1 MWIHYANSPMRKST
15 LVLCIKLTKL
25 AELLIKCWGKGDGQH
40 TPLSP
45 CPPPHCQSFWSLAL
59 ITTTALSTGRV
70 LEEGKVSHKMAT
82 HSSTLAWKIPWMEG
96 PGRRQSIESL
106 GVGYDWATSLSLF
119 TFMHWRRKWQPTPVF
134 LPGESQG
141 PGAWWAAVYGVTQS
155 RTRLKWLSSSSSS
168 SNKVLVAQSCQPLWE
183 PMDCSPPGSSVP
195 GDSPGKNTGVGCH
208 FLLQGI
214 FPTQGSNLGLL
225 HYRQILY
232 YLSHQRNPRYS
243 LRTGNSYFFISSRV
257 ASLYSL
263 KSDIAVFE
271 NSQMLLRTQIG
282 DYRKP
287 SAVMLLCVPA
297 HLWVMTSTKQPHW
310 NKERFPRDSSEE
322 NRVYLGIYMLV
333 CLFVSICFWWNRKL
347 DKL

>member
-1 MWIHYANSPMRKST
+1 MQIYTCSLHQIKEVGRATYK
-15 LVLCIKLTKL
+15 VLGEGWWK
-25 AELLIKCWGKGDGQH
+25 WH

-59 ITTTALSTGRV
+59 MTTTALSTGRV
-70 LEEGKVSHKMAT
+70 LEEGKVSHKCCLL
-82 HSSTLAWKIPWMEG
+82 LA
-96 PGRRQSIESL
+96 
-106 GVGYDWATSLSLF
+106 
-119 TFMHWRRKWQPTPVF
+119 
-134 LPGESQG
+134 
-141 PGAWWAAVYGVTQS
+141 
-155 RTRLKWLSSSSSS
+155 
-168 SNKVLVAQSCQPLWE
+168 NKVLVAQSCQLLWE

-214 FPTQGSNLGLL
+214 FPTQGSNLDFL

-257 ASLYSL
+257 VNLYLL
-263 KSDIAVFE
+263 KSDVAVFE

-287 SAVMLLCVPA
+287 SAVMLLCVPV
-297 HLWVMTSTKQPHW
+297 HLWGNDKHKANW
-310 NKERFPRDSSEE
+310 NKERFPWTPLKRT
-322 NRVYLGIYMLV
+322 VCTLV
-333 CLFVSICFWWNRKL
+333 STC
-347 DKL
+347 